1 MAVYLNDIK
10 FRNTLDTTPINWLL
24 ANVGDEIL
32 ITLDI
37 SVKEFVLNS
46 TQNPWIVNN
55 QDGYIATGTSIW
67 ITGGDFSK
75 FNVGDTIQIYN
86 YVANTGPVFTTTIVE
101 KTSNTEIRLAT
112 NPVGWTANTNS
123 TQDAMS
129 LVNPVTALYYKWNF
143 IENDEATNYYSKV
156 DGSVQVASITGLNP
170 AGGLLNLPMVFNGN
184 PEYQIGYITVNEV
197 SLTTSPVYSSNFKIK
212 HVTRITPAMLAAQW
226 DNAVSN
232 LPPDYFL
239 TTACLKYI
247 FNIEAR
253 YNLSDPNRIQFIE
266 NDTILGNTGWFD
278 EKYNTGVTNYY
289 LDDLE
294 FKDNAGTIIP
304 TVQLLSTNNTDFK
317 FKILNPTDSPFV
329 SGSTKM
335 VINFCKAANDE
346 TEYIA
351 NGRDLKHNFVWDSAL
366 LTASLTPTAVNGDGY
381 SDLALRSLSNV
392 KATIISSSEILI
404 EGKFEF
410 NQASIDVFEESNE
423 PRYMFWVSIQN
434 HALTGASS
442 DRVNVK
448 VDFSKFY
455 YQTLFPN
462 LISFD
467 ESKLIP
473 HFIDSYTAPF
483 IDYVSKFT
491 EDELVGFNLIRK
503 STDPLVTS
511 FELTKFTARLIAVDS
526 VSGNDFI
533 LEQKS
538 INLPNDLYVNG
549 EQSFDLNVAMPYHVP
564 SNEIR
569 KNMIAKSLLIPIPG
583 LGTIPIPIP
592 GLGTTVGYN
601 FAYPFLVNWEYWTK
615 LLGVDTIFF
624 DSTKPFNN
632 LNQDYQK
639 YSTSSYTGGTWTVYY
654 ECDLSTKV
662 NGINASYT
670 NRQPIKLYDRNLSPV
685 DESSQVITCV
695 IDTIDSTGNA
705 LIDSTGKKYILG
717 YDYTVI
723 KATFSRHFQ
732 FFNSKIVIGIEVFE
746 QGGVKGKRRMSSVHP
761 SDSDTWFI
769 PLPTQTTNIVSVT
782 QPNSNTVVGKCI
794 LDYNQIQ
801 GLVNNYKWKITARIY
816 DEKQFITTNTDG
828 YGYLGSQDVYMIAQ
842 NPIDEETTV
851 LEPKKLDCCSDLV
864 WNVLADS
871 TSAELL
877 KNDQNSFL
885 WWFNKDAISTAVL
898 SLVKKDGTEIV
909 LTNNSTYGTPFDY
922 GFYINGFREKLVGY
936 LIDWR
941 KVLLVLGEDMYSVK
955 CVTTSIFGDTNT
967 KLSENYCLKQYTVER
982 ANNTVR
988 IEYYLN
994 GIIGL
999 NRFDDKS
1006 KDLGNLNWYNSHRF
1020 TGYFQ
1025 YVKSDY
1031 KTDYVQYDNGQREFV
1046 EDEQEPEYLLS
1057 LKGIPMFK
1065 HDVLR
1070 TDILQADNTII
1081 TDYNYKNIDNYFQ
1094 KNVQKSSS
1102 YEPKWNALRTKLA
1115 SVELKFKQKYNQLKK
1130 FRN

>member
-10 FRNTLDTTPINWLL
+10 FHNALDTTPINWLL

-37 SVKEFVLNS
+37 SVYEAVLSS
-46 TQNPWIVNN
+46 TQSPWIRNN
-55 QDGYIATGTSIW
+55 VDGYSPAAGTCW

-75 FNVGDTIQIYN
+75 INVGDQILYAE
-86 YVANTGPVFTTTIVE
+86 YTSNTAFGTLTVLE
-101 KTSNTEIRLAT
+101 KLSNTEIRVNNGLGF
-112 NPVGWTANTNS
+112 PVNQSITTDCIS
-123 TQDAMS
+123 V
-129 LVNPVTALYYKWNF
+129 VNPITALYYKWNF

-156 DGSVQVASITGLNP
+156 DGSVQVAQITGLNP
-170 AGGLLNLPMVFNGN
+170 AGGGVDLPMTFNGN
-184 PEYQIGYITVNEV
+184 LDYQIGNIGV
-197 SLTTSPVYSSNFKIK
+197 SELGLSTSPIYSSNFKIK
-212 HVTRITPAMLAAQW
+212 HLTRITPAMLAAQW
-226 DNAVSN
+226 DDAVSN

-253 YNLSDPNRIQFIE
+253 YNLADPNRIQFIE
-266 NDTILGNTGWFD
+266 NDTILGNTGWFN

-294 FKDNAGTIIP
+294 FKDNTGTVIP

-317 FKILNPTDSPFV
+317 FKIQNTTDSPFV

-335 VINFCKAANDE
+335 VINFCKAPNDE
-346 TEYIA
+346 TEYI
-351 NGRDLKHNFVWDSAL
+351 NKGRDLKHNFVWDSAL
-366 LTASLTPTAVNGDGY
+366 LTASLTPSPVNGDGY
-381 SDLALRSLSNV
+381 SDLSLRSLSNV
-392 KATIISSSEILI
+392 KATIISASEILI

-410 NQASIDVFEESNE
+410 DQQSIDVFEESNE

-434 HALTGASS
+434 HSLIGANS

-473 HFIDSYTAPF
+473 HFENSYTSTF
-483 IDYVSKFT
+483 IDYVSKFS
-491 EDELVGFNLIRK
+491 EDELVGYNTVSK
-503 STDPLVTS
+503 TEEPLVTS
-511 FELTKFTARLIAVDS
+511 FELTKYTARLIAVDS
-526 VSGNDFI
+526 VSGDEFI

-538 INLPNDLYVNG
+538 INLPNNLIAYG
-549 EQSFDLNVAMPYHVP
+549 QQSFDLSVAMPYHVP
-564 SNEIR
+564 STEIR
-569 KNMIAKSLLIPIPG
+569 KNMIAQSVNVIVPNIV
-583 LGTIPIPIP
+583 TE
-592 GLGTTVGYN
+592 TYYR
-601 FAYPFLVNWEYWTK
+601 FAYPFLVNWEYWSE
-615 LLGVDTIFF
+615 LLGADTAFF

-632 LNQDYQK
+632 LNKDYQK
-639 YSTSSYTGGTWTVYY
+639 YSTSSYSGGTWTVYY
-654 ECDLSTKV
+654 ECEISTKV
-662 NGINASYT
+662 NGLPASYS
-670 NRQPIKLYDRNLSPV
+670 NRQALKLYDRNLNPATEGV
-685 DESSQVITCV
+685 NAFTCT
-695 IDTIDSTGNA
+695 IDTIDLNNNV
-705 LIDSTGKKYILG
+705 LIDGTGKKYILG
-717 YDYTVI
+717 YDYTTI
-723 KATFSRHFQ
+723 KATFTRRQ
-732 FFNSKIVIGIEVFE
+732 KIENPIIVIGIEVFE
-746 QGGVKGKRRMSSVHP
+746 QGGVKGKRRMSSVFP

-769 PLPTQTTNIVSVT
+769 PLSTQTTNIVDVI
-782 QPNSNTVVGKCI
+782 QPSITTAVGKCI

-801 GLVNNYKWKITARIY
+801 GLVSNYKWKITARLY
-816 DEKQFITTNTDG
+816 NDFVSSTTNNTDG
-828 YGYLGSQDVYMIAQ
+828 YGYLGSQEVYMIAE

-851 LEPKKLDCCSDLV
+851 LDPKKLDCCSDLV

-885 WWFNKDAISTAVL
+885 WWFNKDAVSTAVL
-898 SLVKKDGTEIV
+898 SLVKSDGTEIV
-909 LTNNSTYGTPFDY
+909 LTSNTTYGTPYNY
-922 GFYINGFREKLVGY
+922 GFYTNGFREKLVGY

-941 KVLLVLGEDMYSVK
+941 KVLLVEGEDMYKVK
-955 CVTTSIFGDTNT
+955 CVTTTIFGDTNT
-967 KLSENYCLKQYTVER
+967 KYSENYCLKQYTVER

-988 IEYYLN
+988 IEYYLK
-994 GIIGL
+994 GIIGN

-1006 KDLGNLNWYNSHRF
+1006 RDYGTLNWYNQHRF
-1020 TGYFQ
+1020 AGYFQ

-1031 KTDYVQYDNGQREFV
+1031 KTEYIQYENGQREPV

-1057 LKGIPMFK
+1057 IKPIPMFK

-1070 TDILQADNTII
+1070 TDILQANDTII

-1115 SVELKFKQKYNQLKK
+1115 GVELKFKQKYNQLKK
-1130 FRN
+1130 FIS

>member
-37 SVKEFVLNS
+37 SVYESTISS
-46 TQNPWIVNN
+46 TQNAWVVNN
-55 QDGYIATGTSIW
+55 QDGYITTGTKIW
-67 ITGGDFSK
+67 VTGGDFSK
-75 FNVGDTIQIYN
+75 FNVGDSVLFYN
-86 YVANTGPVFTTTIVE
+86 YAIPGSTTFTTTIE
-101 KTSNTEIRLAT
+101 AKLSNTEIQLAT
-112 NPVGWTANTNS
+112 NPYGWPPNTGS
-123 TQDAMS
+123 TQDTIS

-156 DGSVQVASITGLNP
+156 DGSVQIAQITGLNP
-170 AGGLLNLPMVFNGN
+170 AGGGTNLPMTFNGN
-184 PEYQIGYITVNEV
+184 LDYQIGSVTVDEV
-197 SLTTSPVYSSNFKIK
+197 SLTSSPVYSSNFKIK
-212 HVTRITPAMLAAQW
+212 HTTRITPAMLALQW
-226 DNAVSN
+226 DDAVSN

-239 TTACLKYI
+239 SLACLKYI

-253 YNLSDPNRIQFIE
+253 YNLADPNRIQFIE
-266 NDTILGNTGWFD
+266 NDTILGNTGWFN

-294 FKDNAGTIIP
+294 FKDNTGTVIP

-317 FKILNPTDSPFV
+317 FKIQNTTDSPFV

-335 VINFCKAANDE
+335 VINFCKAPNDE
-346 TEYIA
+346 TEYI
-351 NGRDLKHNFVWDSAL
+351 NKGRDLKHNFVWDSAL
-366 LTASLTPTAVNGDGY
+366 LTASLTPSSVNGDGY
-381 SDLALRSLSNV
+381 SDLSLRSLSNV

-410 NQASIDVFEESNE
+410 DQQGIDAFEESNE

-434 HALTGASS
+434 HSLTGANS

-462 LISFD
+462 LLSFD

-473 HFIDSYTAPF
+473 HFENSYTSTF
-483 IDYVSKFT
+483 IDYVSKFA
-491 EDELVGFNLIRK
+491 EDEIVGYNTVSR
-503 STDPLVTS
+503 TEEPLVTS
-511 FELTKFTARLIAVDS
+511 FELTKFTGRLIAVDS
-526 VSGNDFI
+526 VTGNDFI

-538 INLPNDLYVNG
+538 INLPNDLIAYG
-549 EQSFDLNVAMPYHVP
+549 QQSFDLSVAMPYHVP
-564 SNEIR
+564 STEIR
-569 KNMIAKSLLIPIPG
+569 KNMIAQSVNVIVPNII
-583 LGTIPIPIP
+583 TE
-592 GLGTTVGYN
+592 TYYR
-601 FAYPFLVNWEYWTK
+601 FAYPFLVNWEYWNE
-615 LLGVDTIFF
+615 LLGADTAFF

-632 LNQDYQK
+632 LNKDYQK
-639 YSTSSYTGGTWTVYY
+639 YSASSYSGGTWTVYY
-654 ECDLSTKV
+654 ECEISTKV
-662 NGINASYT
+662 NGLPASYT
-670 NRQPIKLYDRNLSPV
+670 NRQALKLYDRNLSPV
-685 DESSQVITCV
+685 DESAQVITCV
-695 IDTIDSTGNA
+695 IDTIDSSGNT
-705 LIDSTGKKYILG
+705 LIDGSGNKYILG

-723 KATFSRHFQ
+723 KATFTRHFQ
-732 FFNSKIVIGIEVFE
+732 FDKSKVVIGLEVFE

-769 PLPTQTTNIVSVT
+769 PLPTQVGNLVTVT
-782 QPNSNTVVGKCI
+782 QPNANTVIARCI
-794 LDYNQIQ
+794 LDFNQIQ
-801 GLVNNYKWKITARIY
+801 GLVSNYKWKLTARIY
-816 DEKQFITTNTDG
+816 DEKQFLTTNTDG
-828 YGYLGSQDVYMIAQ
+828 YGYLGSQEVYMIAE

-851 LEPKKLDCCSDLV
+851 LDPKKLDCCSDLV

-871 TSAELL
+871 SDANLL
-877 KNDQNSFL
+877 KNDSNSFL

-898 SLVKKDGTEIV
+898 SLVKSDGTELV
-909 LTNNSTYGTPFDY
+909 LTNDSTYGTPYDY
-922 GFYINGFREKLVGY
+922 GFYVNGFREKLVGY
-936 LIDWR
+936 LIEWR
-941 KVLLVLGEDMYSVK
+941 KVLLVLGEDMYKVK

-967 KLSENYCLKQYTVER
+967 KYSENYCLKQYTVER

-1020 TGYFQ
+1020 AGYFQ

-1031 KTDYVQYDNGQREFV
+1031 KTDYIQYDNGQREFV
-1046 EDEQEPEYLLS
+1046 EDEQEPEYMLS

>member
-37 SVKEFVLNS
+37 SVYEAVLSS
-46 TQNPWIVNN
+46 TQSPWIRNN
-55 QDGYIATGTSIW
+55 VDGYSPPAGTCW

-75 FNVGDTIQIYN
+75 INVGDQILYAE
-86 YVANTGPVFTTTIVE
+86 YTSNTAFGTLTVLE
-101 KTSNTEIRLAT
+101 KLSNTEIRVNNGLGF
-112 NPVGWTANTNS
+112 PVNQSITTDCIS
-123 TQDAMS
+123 V
-129 LVNPVTALYYKWNF
+129 VNPITALYYKWNF
-143 IENDEATNYYSKV
+143 IENDEATNYFSKV
-156 DGSVQVASITGLNP
+156 DGSVQIAQITGLNP
-170 AGGLLNLPMVFNGN
+170 AGGGTNLPMTFNGN
-184 PEYQIGYITVNEV
+184 LDYQIGSVTVDENG
-197 SLTTSPVYSSNFKIK
+197 LTTSPVYSSNFKIK
-212 HVTRITPAMLAAQW
+212 HTTRITPAMLALQW
-226 DNAVSN
+226 DDAVSN

-239 TTACLKYI
+239 SLACLKYI

-253 YNLSDPNRIQFIE
+253 YNLADPNRIKFIE
-266 NDTILGNTGWFD
+266 NDTILGNTGWFN

-294 FKDNAGTIIP
+294 FKDNTGTVIP

-317 FKILNPTDSPFV
+317 FKIQNTTDSPFV

-335 VINFCKAANDE
+335 VINFCKAPNDE
-346 TEYIA
+346 TEYI
-351 NGRDLKHNFVWDSAL
+351 NKGRDLKHNFVWDSAL
-366 LTASLTPTAVNGDGY
+366 LTASLTPSLVNGDGY
-381 SDLALRSLSNV
+381 SDLSLRSLSNV

-410 NQASIDVFEESNE
+410 DQQSIDVFEESNE

-434 HALTGASS
+434 HSLTGATS

-462 LISFD
+462 LLSFD

-473 HFIDSYTAPF
+473 HYIGNYTDAF
-483 IDYVSKFT
+483 TNYVSKFA
-491 EDELVGFNLIRK
+491 EDEIVGFNLVRK
-503 STDPLVTS
+503 TDDPLVTS
-511 FELTKFTARLIAVDS
+511 FELTKYTARLIAVDS
-526 VSGNDFI
+526 VSGNDFV

-538 INLPNDLYVNG
+538 INLPNNLIING
-549 EQSFDLNVAMPYHVP
+549 EQSFNLSVAMPYHVP
-564 SNEIR
+564 STEIR
-569 KNMIAKSLLIPIPG
+569 KNMIAQSFLIPIPG
-583 LGTIPIPIP
+583 LGNIT
-592 GLGTTVGYN
+592 GYN
-601 FAYPFLVNWEYWTK
+601 FAYPFLVNWEYWNE
-615 LLGVDTIFF
+615 LLGTDTAFF

-632 LNQDYQK
+632 LNKDYQK
-639 YSTSSYTGGTWTVYY
+639 YSTSSYSGGTWTIYY
-654 ECDLSTKV
+654 ECDISTKV
-662 NGINASYT
+662 NGLPASYT
-670 NRQPIKLYDRNLSPV
+670 NRQALKIYDRNLSPATEGV
-685 DESSQVITCV
+685 NAITCT
-695 IDTIDSTGNA
+695 IDTIDSSGNI
-705 LIDSTGKKYILG
+705 LIDGTGKKYILG
-717 YDYTVI
+717 YDFTTI
-723 KATFSRHFQ
+723 KATFSRR
-732 FFNSKIVIGIEVFE
+732 NKIQNPVIIIGLEVFE
-746 QGGVKGKRRMSSVHP
+746 QGGVKGKRRMSSINP

-769 PLPTQTTNIVSVT
+769 PLPTQTINIVDIT
-782 QPNSNTVVGKCI
+782 QPIPTTAIGKCI
-794 LDYNQIQ
+794 LDFNQIQ
-801 GLVNNYKWKITARIY
+801 GLVSNYKWKITARLYNDYIPSA
-816 DEKQFITTNTDG
+816 TTNTDG
-828 YGYLGSQDVYMIAQ
+828 FGYLGSQEVYMIAE

-851 LEPKKLDCCSDLV
+851 LDPKKLDCCSDLV

-871 TSAELL
+871 SDANLL
-877 KNDQNSFL
+877 KNDVNRFDF
-885 WWFNKDAISTAVL
+885 WFNKDAISTAVL
-898 SLVKKDGTEIV
+898 SLVQSDGTEHV
-909 LTNNSTYGTPFDY
+909 LTNDNTYGTPFDY
-922 GFYINGFREKLVGY
+922 GYYINGFRQKLVGY
-936 LIDWR
+936 EIEWR
-941 KVLLVLGEDMYSVK
+941 KVLLVLGEDMYKVK
-955 CVTTSIFGDTNT
+955 CATTSIFGDTNT
-967 KLSENYCLKQYTVER
+967 KYSENYCLKQYTVER

-1020 TGYFQ
+1020 AGYFQ

-1031 KTDYVQYDNGQREFV
+1031 KTDYIQYDNGQREFV
-1046 EDEQEPEYLLS
+1046 EDEQEPEYMLS